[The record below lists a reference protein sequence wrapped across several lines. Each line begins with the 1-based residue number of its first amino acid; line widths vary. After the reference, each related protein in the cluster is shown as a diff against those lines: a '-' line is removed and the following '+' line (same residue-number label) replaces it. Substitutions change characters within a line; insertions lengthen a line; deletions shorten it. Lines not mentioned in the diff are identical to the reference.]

1 MGQVLRFDLPNV
13 AERDSLSTVPTIR
26 LANATTASD
35 TRIDRA
41 WSQELRPEQIEANR
55 RQAERICTDA
65 YQSVFSLVRLVN
77 MQTTLILAA
86 IYNIIGGVTILFLF
100 RLIAPLI
107 HLNDFG
113 PGLFRM
119 FVGGTAVLFG
129 AAYIAVWRDYRRNR
143 PFLVYGTV
151 LKYWAFAISLFGF
164 LTSSLSLQVLL
175 LFGIGNLIFAALFTH
190 YLLWPQAGR

>member
-1 MGQVLRFDLPNV
+1 
-13 AERDSLSTVPTIR
+13 
-26 LANATTASD
+26 
-35 TRIDRA
+35 
-41 WSQELRPEQIEANR
+41 LRPEQIGANR
-55 RQAERICTDA
+55 RQAERICTVA
-65 YQSVFSLVRLVN
+65 YQTAFNLVRLVN

-107 HLNDFG
+107 HFNDFG

-129 AAYIAVWRDYRRNR
+129 AAYIAVWRDCRRNR
-143 PFLVYGTV
+143 PLLVYGTV

-190 YLLWPQAGR
+190 YLLRPHAGR

>member
-1 MGQVLRFDLPNV
+1 MRINIKGKCHRVPHR
-13 AERDSLSTVPTIR
+13 STG
-26 LANATTASD
+26 
-35 TRIDRA
+35 
-41 WSQELRPEQIEANR
+41 
-55 RQAERICTDA
+55 
-65 YQSVFSLVRLVN
+65 N

-86 IYNIIGGVTILFLF
+86 IFNIIGGLTILFLQ

-107 HLNDFG
+107 HFNDSG

-129 AAYIAVWRDYRRNR
+129 AAYIAVWRDYRQNR
-143 PFLVYGTV
+143 PLLVYGTV

-175 LFGIGNLIFAALFTH
+175 LFGVGNLIFAVLFTH
-190 YLLWPQAGR
+190 YLLRPQHGR